1 MGLRSASSDINN
13 CGFLVFICSPHVQ
26 SQNIIRFEGGG
37 GGEGGVVTEDFVSH
51 RDFVVSYKFVILRS
65 THWL

>member
-26 SQNIIRFEGGG
+26 SKNIIRFDVGG
-37 GGEGGVVTEDFVSH
+37 GGEGGSGDGRFCVSP
-51 RDFVVSYKFVILRS
+51 
-65 THWL
+65 